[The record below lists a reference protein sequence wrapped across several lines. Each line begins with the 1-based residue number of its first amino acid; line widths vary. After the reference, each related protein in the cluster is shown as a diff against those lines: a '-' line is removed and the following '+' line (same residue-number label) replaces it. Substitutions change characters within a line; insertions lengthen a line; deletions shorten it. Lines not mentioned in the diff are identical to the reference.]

1 MTMTKWTDEKITRA
15 LKSVAR
21 EPNVLPWA
29 DRVWDKIEARV
40 VARQQRGFWK
50 QINPW
55 GRPYRL
61 ALAATSFCAVLIGA
75 VAYQQSVSQAEL
87 ASYILNVSNPRVSV
101 PEDLGSVKTPVF
113 LSDSNAGSE
122 GAASTKDLG
131 TVKVPILLGDD
142 NQASIHDVNFSAGDD
157 DDILLQ
163 I

>member
-1 MTMTKWTDEKITRA
+1 MSKWTEEKITRA
-15 LKSVAR
+15 LKLMAK

-29 DRVWDKIEARV
+29 DRAWDKIETRIA
-40 VARQQRGFWK
+40 ARQHRSFWK

-61 ALAATSFCAVLIGA
+61 ALVATSFCAVLVGGA
-75 VAYQQSVSQAEL
+75 AYQQSAYQTEL
-87 ASYILNVSNPRVSV
+87 ASYILNISDPRVTV
-101 PEDLGSVKTPVF
+101 PEDLGVVKIPVF
-113 LSDSNAGSE
+113 LSDAGSSE
-122 GAASTKDLG
+122 GTAANKDLG

-142 NQASIHDVNFSAGDD
+142 NQAPIHDVNFSASDD

>member
-1 MTMTKWTDEKITRA
+1 MTKWTDEKITQA
-15 LKSVAR
+15 LKSAAK

-40 VARQQRGFWK
+40 AARQQRGFWK

-61 ALAATSFCAVLIGA
+61 AMVATSFCAVLIGMA
-75 VAYQQSVSQAEL
+75 VYQQSVSQAEL

-101 PEDLGSVKTPVF
+101 PEDLGAVKTPVF
-113 LSDSNAGSE
+113 LSDAGAGSE
-122 GAASTKDLG
+122 ETASTKDLG

-142 NQASIHDVNFSAGDD
+142 NQASIHDVSFSASDD